1 MKEIFQPRV
10 IIRKL
15 TGRVSRNIVFWLVA
29 TYYLHSSRTTFY
41 PYYPAILLVVFV
53 SFGIPGYINNL
64 WLIPEYLVKGKYIH
78 YAALFLL
85 LLALTATGSYY
96 ETHWINGHVHGL
108 NYMGSSKDVALPY
121 HAFPSMLMFTLLA
134 FGKFMGDAIR
144 NQHRL
149 DDLEKEKLQS
159 ELLSLRS
166 QINPHFLFNALN
178 TIYGMARRTDE
189 ETAGAIIKLSDI
201 LRHGLYECDD
211 NEITMEKEILFICQ
225 YIEFA
230 KLRLYDKD
238 KIRLHI
244 DADLNGQKIAPLL
257 LVPFIENAI
266 KHGMGH
272 NATEPDIDVHL
283 SVSDNNLYFK
293 CINSNLSKPKHS
305 RPLSSTG
312 GIGLRNV
319 SRRLQLLYP
328 GRHQLQIN
336 DGAEEFFIHLNLQ
349 LK

>member
-1 MKEIFQPRV
+1 MQPGV

-15 TGRVSRNIVFWLVA
+15 TGRVSRNIVFWLLA
-29 TYYLHSSRTTFY
+29 TFYLHSSRSTFY
-41 PYYPAILLVVFV
+41 PYFPALLAVVFV

-64 WLIPEYLVKGKYIH
+64 WLIPKYLVKGKYIP
-78 YAALFLL
+78 YIILFVL

-96 ETHWINGHVHGL
+96 ETHWVNDHIKGL
-108 NYMGSSKDVALPY
+108 NYMDSVKDVALPY
-121 HAFPSMLMFTLLA
+121 HAFPSMLMFSMLA

-149 DDLEKEKLQS
+149 DDLEKEKLKS
-159 ELLSLRS
+159 ELESLRS

-211 NEITMEKEILFICQ
+211 NEIELEKEVLFIRQ

-238 KIRLHI
+238 KIRLQVEGDI
-244 DADLNGQKIAPLL
+244 GRQKIAPLL
-257 LVPFIENAI
+257 LMPFIENAI
-266 KHGMGH
+266 KHGMGD
-272 NATEPDIDVHL
+272 NSTEPDIDVNITL
-283 SVSDNNLYFK
+283 SQNTLYFK
-293 CINSNLSKPKHS
+293 CTNSNLGKPK
-305 RPLSSTG
+305 RREFLSSTG

-319 SRRLQLLYP
+319 RRRLQLLYA
-328 GRHQLQIN
+328 GRHSL
-336 DGAEEFFIHLNLQ
+336 DVKDDAGAFSIELNLQ
-349 LK
+349 LR